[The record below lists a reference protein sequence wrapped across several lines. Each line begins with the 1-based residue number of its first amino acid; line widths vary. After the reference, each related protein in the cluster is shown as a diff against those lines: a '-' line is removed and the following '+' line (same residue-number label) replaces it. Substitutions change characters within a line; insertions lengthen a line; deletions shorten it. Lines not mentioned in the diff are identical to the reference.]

1 MALLCEYEQ
10 ERLRNIAR
18 NQARMQQLLGG
29 LPLKAPP
36 PALAAKQH
44 EKQNPSSKKKLPVK
58 RKTTEDGAAE
68 GAEASHWVRRST
80 RNIPPPPSLQASAGT
95 HNASAT
101 TRDLPPPPPADAFV
115 SVDTWRR
122 THGSSHGGKS
132 ASAAVKADTAAG
144 TSTKELVASVEELCS
159 TFLGRRVDRACR
171 ADDDDDDDKPPLP
184 PKAHASACVF
194 APAAMAKQ
202 PDNPHAYVPRFNKYS
217 GVQEWSN
224 AVALY
229 VNAVPKDE
237 ESVHTCLASSASST
251 YGGYHN
257 LFARQGRR
265 MRWYAPKGQDEDSPV
280 VRRLIGSGE
289 GDGSTRVLLF
299 LRRET
304 EPYVFCGRVSC
315 TSVLPGSAP
324 VQLEWTLLDFDVL
337 RLQDDYV
344 RLMGAEMVRDDDDDD
359 DDDDA
364 LLLLLL
370 RTCKRGG
377 GGGRGPPWR

>member
-1 MALLCEYEQ
+1 M
-10 ERLRNIAR
+10 
-18 NQARMQQLLGG
+18 
-29 LPLKAPP
+29 
-36 PALAAKQH
+36 
-44 EKQNPSSKKKLPVK
+44 
-58 RKTTEDGAAE
+58 
-68 GAEASHWVRRST
+68 
-80 RNIPPPPSLQASAGT
+80 
-95 HNASAT
+95 
-101 TRDLPPPPPADAFV
+101 
-115 SVDTWRR
+115 
-122 THGSSHGGKS
+122 
-132 ASAAVKADTAAG
+132 
-144 TSTKELVASVEELCS
+144 CS

-171 ADDDDDDDKPPLP
+171 ADDDDDDDDKPPLP

-359 DDDDA
+359 DDDVAAAED
-364 LLLLLL
+364 L
-370 RTCKRGG
+370 
-377 GGGRGPPWR
+377 